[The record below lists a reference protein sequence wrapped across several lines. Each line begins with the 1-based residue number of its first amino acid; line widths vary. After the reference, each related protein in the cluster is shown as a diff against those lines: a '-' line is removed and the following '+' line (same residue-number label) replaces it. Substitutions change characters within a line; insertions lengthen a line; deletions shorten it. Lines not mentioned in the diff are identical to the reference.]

1 MKQLELRTYPR
12 AEIAEVLSVNLKDS
26 SHFKRNVENKL
37 SKWGYGYRYTTPAVE
52 IVSKPEAPAERLSEI
67 LYRGYGIDVQIEAV
81 QFACF
86 IAAFTD
92 IEGFSSSPW
101 EQREIEFYK
110 YYGYS
115 VSARTMRNWCHQLI
129 ERGVI
134 ANVGGSS
141 AWRTLFADGRKI
153 REPVDE
159 ADKEEMQHY
168 YDRRREIVQANYKS
182 QLEDG
187 KSEDEAMKA
196 AWKDTYKD
204 LWAEFGCCYYYCKYF
219 VFSSFS
225 YNDVDVWEIYELAR
239 EIAAP
244 AALRNEASTPASN
257 TQEGFVF

>member
-26 SHFKRNVENKL
+26 KHFKRNVENKL

-52 IVSKPEAPAERLSEI
+52 IVSKPEAPEERLSEI
-67 LYRGYGIDVQIEAV
+67 LYRGYGIDVQIQAV

-101 EQREIEFYK
+101 EKREIDYYN
-110 YYGYS
+110 YYGYL
-115 VSARTMRNWCHQLI
+115 VVERTMRNWCHQLI

-134 ANVGGSS
+134 AKFGGSTK
-141 AWRTLFADGRKI
+141 WRTYYADGIKI
-153 REPVDE
+153 REPIEDIDE
-159 ADKEEMQHY
+159 VEMESYFERRIDIFNEKYVLQIESGKQQKEA
-168 YDRRREIVQANYKS
+168 RA
-182 QLEDG
+182 
-187 KSEDEAMKA
+187 A
-196 AWKDTYKD
+196 AWKDTYKE
-204 LWAEFGCCYYYCKYF
+204 LWSEFHCCFYYCKCF
-219 VFSSFS
+219 VLSSFS

-244 AALRNEASTPASN
+244 ATTRKEASAPASN

>member
-37 SKWGYGYRYTTPAVE
+37 SKWGYGYRYTTPEVE
-52 IVSKPEAPAERLSEI
+52 IVSKPEAPTERLSEI
-67 LYRGYGIDVQIEAV
+67 LYRGYGIDVQIQAI

-115 VSARTMRNWCHQLI
+115 VSERTMRNWCSQLI
-129 ERGVI
+129 TRGVI
-134 ANVGGSS
+134 SKYGGTTK
-141 AWRTLFADGRKI
+141 WRTFYIDDIKF
-153 REPVDE
+153 REPIEDIDE
-159 ADKEEMQHY
+159 VEMESYFERRKEIFNEKY
-168 YDRRREIVQANYKS
+168 TS
-182 QLEDG
+182 QIESG
-187 KSEDEAMKA
+187 KQQKEARAA

-204 LWAEFGCCYYYCKYF
+204 LWLEFHCCFYYCKGF
-219 VFSSFS
+219 ELSSFS

-244 AALRNEASTPASN
+244 AATRKEASVPASN
-257 TQEGFVF
+257 IQEGFDF